1 MIYTITGVAIS
12 VGLNQVSNTVT
23 ISMDNERKLKDDL
36 TCLSIK
42 QLMD

>member
-36 TCLSIK
+36 TCLSMK
-42 QLMD
+42 